1 MIIAVCQ
8 RGFLNLCEVFH
19 IQLQWQ
25 RKWSKRSK
33 NPHKHGIYRL
43 LTPLNQSAP
52 PYDPPCLNRII
63 VSRVSLQGRNE
74 KRPRILPQSEKKNY
88 PAEKDL
94 LYGIGGHDYWG
105 AWTRGANGRLA
116 KGKIHCSCPM
126 CRSKSYDDPTIRDK
140 RAMGIAAEMLREY
153 LREEDNP
160 YERDDPQQTGR
171 N

>member
-1 MIIAVCQ
+1 MNPLAEIVLLYQGYRCKAEMK
-8 RGFLNLCEVFH
+8 RGRGYYRS
-19 IQLQWQ
+19 Q
-25 RKWSKRSK
+25 RKRTIQRK
-33 NPHKHGIYRL
+33 
-43 LTPLNQSAP
+43 
-52 PYDPPCLNRII
+52 
-63 VSRVSLQGRNE
+63 
-74 KRPRILPQSEKKNY
+74 
-88 PAEKDL
+88 KDL
-94 LYGIGGHDYWG
+94 LYGIGGHDYWW